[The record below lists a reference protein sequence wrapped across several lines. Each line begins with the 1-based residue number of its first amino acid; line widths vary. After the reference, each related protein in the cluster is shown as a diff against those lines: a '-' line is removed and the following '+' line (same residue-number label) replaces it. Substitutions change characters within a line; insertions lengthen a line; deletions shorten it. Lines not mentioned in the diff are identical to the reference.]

1 MRNPSARPAAGLA
14 GICSKTRLRMVF
26 TRSLSARA
34 SASRARSCRTA
45 SPPNAAASGCAF
57 APVFYGQVSV
67 VVAVRAT
74 PVAPVPVAAFADA
87 IAWTVR
93 VPAAPPGTHCA
104 MPFWL
109 MVAME
114 ADCHP
119 FCGEVRHRLPPARTD
134 GDLQNRCRESL
145 DRRCCRNPNP
155 TGTKTKTEKPG
166 LPEAPIATRCCPPR
180 RGPPPPKYGPRVGVA
195 GRYCAR

>member
-1 MRNPSARPAAGLA
+1 MLPL
-14 GICSKTRLRMVF
+14 LVV
-26 TRSLSARA
+26 LS
-34 SASRARSCRTA
+34 
-45 SPPNAAASGCAF
+45 
-57 APVFYGQVSV
+57 VFYGQVSV

-166 LPEAPIATRCCPPR
+166 LPEAPIAH
-180 RGPPPPKYGPRVGVA
+180 VA
-195 GRYCAR
+195 AIRDVDRHLRSTVHVSALPDAIAPDSAPAW